1 MGSTCGTGSGKLAR
15 LGGASLGGPSLSGLR
30 TPGSVGRVTG
40 DDARGPLGDGPDA
53 HPAIS
58 MTTSTVGKAAA
69 EAQDDGGKSNA
80 RRDMDGTL
88 TDPRRGV
95 HTVSP

>member
-1 MGSTCGTGSGKLAR
+1 MGL
-15 LGGASLGGPSLSGLR
+15 
-30 TPGSVGRVTG
+30 VTG
-40 DDARGPLGDGPDA
+40 AEARGPLGDGPDA

-58 MTTSTVGKAAA
+58 MTTSTADKAAA
-69 EAQDDGGKSNA
+69 EARDDEGKSNA
-80 RRDMDGTL
+80 RRDMDGTI